1 MSPRKIYKVVYVDFP
16 EKELQDFS
24 ERELQD
30 FPEKELHE
38 FSASV

>member
-1 MSPRKIYKVVYVDFP
+1 MSPLKIYKVVYVDFP

-30 FPEKELHE
+30 FPEKEL
-38 FSASV
+38 